1 MSKMKIIFDSTK
13 TKDGYSMDQLLKII
27 AKNIAVYGGDIFY
40 GYDKAIDEIK
50 EIVKNKDEQYI
61 VFQELDLIVDTAKKD
76 LENIDDSYPVQKL
89 TNEYFKILKLY
100 K

>member
-27 AKNIAVYGGDIFY
+27 AKNIAIYGGDVFY
-40 GYDKAIDEIK
+40 GYDRSIDELK
-50 EIVKNKDEQYI
+50 EIVKDKDEQLTL
-61 VFQELDLIVDTAKKD
+61 FPELDLIVETAEKD
-76 LENIDDSYPVQKL
+76 LENIDDSYPIQKL